1 MPGAWTPFPHG
12 RSTAPSREPAE
23 GRARDEIYLG
33 GFRDVS
39 CLGLEG
45 AFRAAGLRVLCDLN
59 FADLAKYLR
68 RQRQPKPEAS

>member
-39 CLGLEG
+39 GLGLEG
-45 AFRAAGLRVLCDLN
+45 AFRAAGLRVLCDFEIVVAFRWLI
-59 FADLAKYLR
+59 ALSLLIW
-68 RQRQPKPEAS
+68 PSI